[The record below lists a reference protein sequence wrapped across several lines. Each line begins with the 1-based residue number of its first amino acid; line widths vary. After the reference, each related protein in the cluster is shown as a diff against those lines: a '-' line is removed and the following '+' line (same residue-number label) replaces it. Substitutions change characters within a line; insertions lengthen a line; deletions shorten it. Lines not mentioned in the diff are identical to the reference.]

1 MERQE
6 VELYLQELGDELER
20 RGFQEPVR
28 IMIVGGVYM
37 LVMVGNREST
47 QDIDVVLMDLPDTTN
62 RDTATKETKLFQTAV
77 RAVAR
82 RLKIKQHWLND
93 DAALFVR
100 GFAPEPQARHWK
112 TFGKLSVYLPSKACI
127 LALKLISFR
136 EKDRSDV
143 EALSQQLGVRTRDEA
158 QALVDT
164 FIAKRWQEEYFLEDT
179 LDEIFFE

>member
-20 RGFQEPVR
+20 RGFEKPVR
-28 IMIVGGVYM
+28 VMIVGGVYM

-47 QDIDVVLMDLPDTTN
+47 QDIDVVLMDMPDTTSL
-62 RDTATKETKLFQTAV
+62 DTATKESRLFKTAV

-100 GFAPEPQARHWK
+100 GFAPDPQARHWK
-112 TFGKLSVYLPSKACI
+112 TFNRLEVYLPSKACI

-136 EKDRSDV
+136 EKDRGDV
-143 EALSQQLGVRTRDEA
+143 EALCTHLGVQTREEV

-164 FIAKRWQEEYFLEDT
+164 FIAKHWQEEYLLENT
-179 LDEIFFE
+179 LDELFY